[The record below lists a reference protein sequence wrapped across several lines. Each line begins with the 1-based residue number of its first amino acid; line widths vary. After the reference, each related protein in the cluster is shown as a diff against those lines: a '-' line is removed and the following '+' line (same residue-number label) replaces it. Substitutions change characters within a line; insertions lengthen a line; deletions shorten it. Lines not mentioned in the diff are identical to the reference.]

1 MGSGTEGT
9 VPTDR
14 FGVPSHTPGMA
25 LWQDP
30 RTGLYFSSESEAKAL
45 GYGEP
50 VNTANTIVQVGS
62 QGSFTADGR
71 LVTND
76 MLTAPGADNAGYVEA
91 ARWNLKN
98 NVPTSTFTGENGA
111 ANWLNDYVRS
121 PVFTQNMNTPAG
133 SSAGSVVSP
142 TANLPAYPQSVTQ
155 TQASAAADPD
165 IKTGATTAIG
175 GFMQTLAGYSSYI
188 LIGLVVVIAA
198 MIFLG
203 KKAGVKA

>member
-1 MGSGTEGT
+1 VPNYAVFGSE
-9 VPTDR
+9 
-14 FGVPSHTPGMA
+14 PSHTPGMT

-45 GYGEP
+45 GYGQP
-50 VNTANTIVQVGS
+50 VDNANTITQVGS

-76 MLTAPGADNAGYVEA
+76 MLTAPGADNAGYVDA

-98 NVPTSTFTGENGA
+98 NVPTSSAAGA
-111 ANWLNDYVRS
+111 ANWINDYVRS
-121 PVFTQNMNTPAG
+121 PVYQSNQTTPAG
-133 SSAGSVVSP
+133 AAGTNDGMTVSP
-142 TANLPAYPQSVTQ
+142 TAVLPAYPQSVTQ
-155 TQASAAADPD
+155 TQASAAADPNTN
-165 IKTGATTAIG
+165 TGALTSVG
-175 GFMQTLAGYSSYI
+175 GFVQTLAGYSSYI

-198 MIFLG
+198 IIFLG

>member
-9 VPTDR
+9 TPDYTI
-14 FGVPSHTPGMA
+14 FGSTPSHTPGMA

-30 RTGLYFSSESEAKAL
+30 RTGLYFASESEAKAL

-50 VNTANTIVQVGS
+50 VNNANTIVQVGS

-76 MLTAPGADNAGYVEA
+76 MLTAPGADNAGYVKA

-98 NVPTSTFTGENGA
+98 NVPTSSATGA
-111 ANWLNDYVRS
+111 ANWINDYVRS

-133 SSAGSVVSP
+133 SSSGSAVSP

-155 TQASAAADPD
+155 TQASAAADPE
-165 IKTGATTAIG
+165 IKTGALTSVG
-175 GFMQTLAGYSSYI
+175 GFVQTLAGYSSYI
-188 LIGLVVVIAA
+188 LIGLVVIIAA
-198 MIFLG
+198 IILLG
-203 KKAGVKA
+203 KKTVVKA

>member
-9 VPTDR
+9 VPDYTV
-14 FGVPSHTPGMA
+14 FGSVPSHTPGMT

-30 RTGLYFSSESEAKAL
+30 RTGLYFASESEAKAL

-50 VNTANTIVQVGS
+50 VNNANTIVQVGS

-98 NVPTSTFTGENGA
+98 NVPTSSAAGA
-111 ANWLNDYVRS
+111 ANWINDYVRS
-121 PVFTQNMNTPAG
+121 PVFTQNMATPAG
-133 SSAGSVVSP
+133 SSGGSMVSP
-142 TANLPAYPQSVTQ
+142 TANLPAYPQTVTE
-155 TQASAAADPD
+155 TPASAAANPD
-165 IKTGATTAIG
+165 IKTGAMTAVEGI
-175 GFMQTLAGYSSYI
+175 FQKLAGYSAYI
-188 LIGLVVVIAA
+188 LIGMVVVIAA
-198 MIFLG
+198 IVYFG
-203 KKAGVKA
+203 KKSGVKA